1 MYLFDKLIDERAGQ
15 NVSLTV
21 LRRKEAIDV
30 ELPVLNLQG
39 QKPRNSSCSA
49 AGLSKILRRNELDGR
64 EIRNLD
70 EFINAA
76 RTIAHGTNMT
86 VIYQDLLSIDTAP
99 KAMYVSFDL
108 MVSDLRTFRFN
119 DHAGNW
125 EETQWHE
132 TSRKNRK

>member
-1 MYLFDKLIDERAGQ
+1 MN
-15 NVSLTV
+15 NVQIGSALSSLGVHDVRKPTA
-21 LRRKEAIDV
+21 RRVI
-30 ELPVLNLQG
+30 
-39 QKPRNSSCSA
+39 
-49 AGLSKILRRNELDGR
+49 INELDGR

-76 RTIAHGTNMT
+76 RNIAHGTNMT

-132 TSRKNRK
+132 TSRKNRE